1 MTGIEDRLRSVT
13 GVSNLSI
20 ELGEEGIEGIRV
32 WLQPDA
38 DESTVLDEVRRILV
52 AYGLRSR
59 GEGAGRRPIGTEDV
73 VDERPA
79 RRHAPVRPS
88 DIAVRA
94 VPEGLEVRLEAG
106 ERRVVARADATPDGA
121 AEAMVKAVSGW
132 LDVPLPDRVSVGRC
146 RVDGES
152 VLTVLLRRAG
162 VASVGSGLAGGSQV
176 DGLYRAAR
184 AAVEALYR

>member
-13 GVSNLSI
+13 GISNLSI

-38 DESTVLDEVRRILV
+38 DEASVMDEVRRILV

-59 GEGAGRRPIGTEDV
+59 GEGRRPIGDGESS
-73 VDERPA
+73 EGRPA
-79 RRHAPVRPS
+79 RRQGLLRPE
-88 DIAVRA
+88 DVAVRA
-94 VPEGLEVRLEAG
+94 VPEGLEVRLEG
-106 ERRVVARADATPDGA
+106 GDRRIVARSEATPNGA

-132 LDVPLPDRVSVGRC
+132 LDVPLPDRVTLGRC

-176 DGLYRAAR
+176 EGLYRASR
-184 AAVEALYR
+184 AAVEALYH